1 MGNRVGENVDD
12 DHSGYDQS
20 QPDDGSQVEMLLENE
35 KADKRDKNDTH
46 SRPDGGRLMASPC
59 ILYLLFRFIFPAL
72 YVSERDMI
80 LIKKKITIKKVYFNA
95 K

>member
-12 DHSGYDQS
+12 YHSGYDQS

-46 SRPDGGRLMASPC
+46 SRPNG
-59 ILYLLFRFIFPAL
+59 
-72 YVSERDMI
+72 VSYAYRDAFSTT
-80 LIKKKITIKKVYFNA
+80 LKQ
-95 K
+95 